1 MEINTK
7 KLLVQNNKNFK
18 RQQKMLRKMND
29 MKENLIY
36 GGGQKYLKAVN
47 NININNNN
55 QLFQTIEQ
63 IYSTTCKNNYLKNIN
78 TTENDYS
85 HEIDDNEANVEDADC
100 YLDFDCDQEINRI
113 LNAKNNLLL
122 LKQKNYLILNSYC
135 FNNLSSAS
143 SSASSASTNTRHLIS
158 SAFHSSRKICTIAN
172 KNKRPFLDLEKMMM
186 RV

>member
-47 NININNNN
+47 NINNNN

-63 IYSTTCKNNYLKNIN
+63 IYSTTCKNNNNNYLKNIN

-85 HEIDDNEANVEDADC
+85 HEIDDNEANVADADC
-100 YLDFDCDQEINRI
+100 CLDFDCDQEINRI

-143 SSASSASTNTRHLIS
+143 SASSASTNTRHLIS
-158 SAFHSSRKICTIAN
+158 SAFHSSRKICTIGN